1 VLEQTRS
8 SLVKVRGDLARAQ
21 KAAAGVD
28 VSVLPGGQQAGF
40 IKARDTIASGLTGLD
55 EFERLVP
62 ILTEMLGGNGART
75 YLIEQVNPAELRPGG
90 GFIGTY
96 SVLRADHGTLKLIK
110 SGDAY
115 QLSDPRPVIGEAGYV
130 APPGPLRE
138 SQLQDKSWS
147 FMDSNFFPDFPSNAK
162 TAQSFAQPRLG
173 MTIDAV
179 IAIDY
184 YTVAKLLELTG
195 PMAVPGYGI
204 TVNSTNFIAL
214 VIESDLTDAG
224 HKGLL
229 GAAAAPLLERVSN
242 LPADRWPDL
251 IAALNDLARA
261 RHFQAYFNSDL
272 VQKEINKFGWSG
284 TLNGAADADYMM
296 EVESNMGATKANYFL
311 TRNYTVELTR
321 NGDKVHHKVTIEIT
335 DDMPYAYRPN
345 EYYRAYL
352 RLYLSGNAS
361 AGTTNLRAVRYPN
374 PPPPAGLAMLDGWVP
389 TFHGYGHSAEAVFE
403 YDTPWHV
410 DAHGENK
417 TYWQKQPGTLGD
429 KINITWRDGAGH
441 VYSASGDLIQ
451 DQLVTLSAKGVA
463 ITAAQSGQASLPS
476 LSLG

>member
-1 VLEQTRS
+1 
-8 SLVKVRGDLARAQ
+8 
-21 KAAAGVD
+21 
-28 VSVLPGGQQAGF
+28 
-40 IKARDTIASGLTGLD
+40 
-55 EFERLVP
+55 
-62 ILTEMLGGNGART
+62 
-75 YLIEQVNPAELRPGG
+75 
-90 GFIGTY
+90 
-96 SVLRADHGTLKLIK
+96 
-110 SGDAY
+110 
-115 QLSDPRPVIGEAGYV
+115 
-130 APPGPLRE
+130 
-138 SQLQDKSWS
+138 
-147 FMDSNFFPDFPSNAK
+147 
-162 TAQSFAQPRLG
+162 

-389 TFHGYGHSAEAVFE
+389 TFHGYGHSAEAIFE